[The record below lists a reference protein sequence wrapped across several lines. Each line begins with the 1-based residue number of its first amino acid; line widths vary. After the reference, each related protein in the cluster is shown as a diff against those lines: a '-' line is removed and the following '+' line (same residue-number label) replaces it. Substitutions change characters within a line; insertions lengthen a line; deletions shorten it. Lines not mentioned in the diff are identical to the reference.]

1 MHTEVDRT
9 RLLGSAAQSLPA
21 TCRTLPDAKRPY
33 LDWRLFSLL
42 RHLCDSLKVTCF
54 ELDARK
60 RQEDAAPLRRSQ
72 VSRDASLPRRS
83 EAVPGD
89 IADSLLLLTLD
100 AA

>member
-60 RQEDAAPLRRSQ
+60 GKKMRLLCGGLRCRVMRRFLDDPKLCQET
-72 VSRDASLPRRS
+72 
-83 EAVPGD
+83 
-89 IADSLLLLTLD
+89 LLTRFCF
-100 AA
+100 